1 MKRLLLLL
9 LLSVPS
15 FAACS
20 ITVFVSG
27 TPILSAPVNANFASL
42 NTCKPQVFSGTTLP
56 GNIAGSKLGD
66 LYLNTTS
73 GLSYQC
79 FKTSGV
85 CTAVAAANWVQIGG
99 GGGGSGTVT
108 VVSSGSLT
116 STACVTGGGT
126 TTIQTGTGCTIS
138 STGDMVAHSYA
149 SSDTTHSGG
158 SLYNGLTSG
167 AVMLAA
173 ADVAGTAIVYVLPS
187 TNGTSGQFLKDNG
200 VVACPTLAAG
210 SPSVCHQLTWASGG
224 GGGTIPSTTSTL
236 KGDGAGN
243 ALAVTGTGT
252 DCVLVNGSSGACGSG
267 SGTVTSIG
275 TTSPITGGTI
285 TTTGTIACASCVTSS
300 TPGAGVAHFA
310 GSTQAVTSSLIVNAD
325 ITAATIDLT
334 TKVTG
339 TLPVANGG
347 TGITSLGTGVA
358 TALGANVSG
367 TGAICLASGSACAGG
382 GGSGLVLIEQHSAS
396 SSATLNFTT
405 CISGTYDQYV
415 VKFQDIL
422 PVTTG
427 QDFLFRVGN
436 GSYDSSSNY
445 YWATKYV
452 RNDGAEGVLASG
464 GGAGTA
470 GSLFTSISNN
480 SSTGGISGDFQ
491 INNPSGSLRKVFGFQ
506 VQANQA
512 AGFFTGNGAST
523 WDQTTTITQ
532 FQFYFAAGILSGTI
546 RCYGLAK

>member
-1 MKRLLLLL
+1 MLFG
-9 LLSVPS
+9 PE
-15 FAACS
+15 
-20 ITVFVSG
+20 IQG
-27 TPILSAPVNANFASL
+27 
-42 NTCKPQVFSGTTLP
+42 
-56 GNIAGSKLGD
+56 AG
-66 LYLNTTS
+66 
-73 GLSYQC
+73 
-79 FKTSGV
+79 
-85 CTAVAAANWVQIGG
+85 
-99 GGGGSGTVT
+99 
-108 VVSSGSLT
+108 
-116 STACVTGGGT
+116 TGG
-126 TTIQTGTGCTIS
+126 
-138 STGDMVAHSYA
+138 
-149 SSDTTHSGG
+149 
-158 SLYNGLTSG
+158 
-167 AVMLAA
+167 
-173 ADVAGTAIVYVLPS
+173 
-187 TNGTSGQFLKDNG
+187 
-200 VVACPTLAAG
+200 
-210 SPSVCHQLTWASGG
+210 
-224 GGGTIPSTTSTL
+224 
-236 KGDGAGN
+236 
-243 ALAVTGTGT
+243 
-252 DCVLVNGSSGACGSG
+252 
-267 SGTVTSIG
+267 VTSVG

-285 TTTGTIACASCVTSS
+285 TTTGTIACASCVTSA

-347 TGITSLGTGVA
+347 TGITSFGTGVA

-512 AGFFTGNGAST
+512 AGFFTGNGSST